1 MLKTRQAYP
10 TTTAVSAKTRMWAV
24 VAAVVAAS
32 AAAGLLVL
40 GPHPAAASVQQ
51 AWPPFALVTGLLL
64 IGLVAASDGVFEAAG
79 VRIARIRGGPAV
91 LLAASLGLTA
101 LVTAVLN
108 LDTAVVFLTPV
119 MIQTARARGLNERPF
134 VYGTVFMS
142 NSASLLLVGSNL
154 TNLLVVD
161 GARLSGF
168 DFARTMLVPWVVSVM
183 LTWLVFSIIQRRQP
197 RATSVGRPVTLP
209 RHGRAGVTA
218 VAAAAALVVA
228 LPDPSVAVLVLGV
241 VVAAWQRL
249 RGRVDT
255 ASVLRTTPPA
265 LVGIFVVAVCFGALA
280 RLWVAPA
287 MLLTTA
293 ARPAVVVLGALGA
306 AAINNL
312 PAASLLS
319 AQPPAHPFFLLLGL
333 NLGPNLAITGSLSAI
348 LWLRLARE
356 NGAEASIWTYSRL
369 GLVIAPLQLAG
380 AAAALALLNP
390 AA

>member
-1 MLKTRQAYP
+1 
-10 TTTAVSAKTRMWAV
+10 
-24 VAAVVAAS
+24 
-32 AAAGLLVL
+32 
-40 GPHPAAASVQQ
+40 
-51 AWPPFALVTGLLL
+51 
-64 IGLVAASDGVFEAAG
+64 
-79 VRIARIRGGPAV
+79 V

-101 LVTAVLN
+101 VVTAVLN

-119 MIQTARARGLNERPF
+119 LIQTARARGLSERTF

-161 GARLSGF
+161 GARLSGL
-168 DFARTMLVPWVVSVM
+168 DFARTMLAPWVAAVM
-183 LTWLVFSIIQRRQP
+183 VTWLVFSIIQRRQP
-197 RATSVGRPVTLP
+197 CAASSGRSVASHLD
-209 RHGRAGVTA
+209 HRAGA
-218 VAAAAALVVA
+218 AAIAAAAALVIA

-249 RGRVDT
+249 RGGVDT

-265 LVGIFVVAVCFGALA
+265 LVGIFVVAVCVGTLA
-280 RLWVAPA
+280 RLWLAPA
-287 MLLTTA
+287 ILVTTA
-293 ARPAVVVLGALGA
+293 ARPAAVVLGALGA
-306 AAINNL
+306 VAINNL

-319 AQPPAHPFFLLLGL
+319 SQPLAHPFFLILGL

-348 LWLRLARE
+348 LWLRLARQ
-356 NGAEASIWTYSRL
+356 NGAEASIWRYSRL

-380 AAAALALLNP
+380 AAATLALLHP

>member
-10 TTTAVSAKTRMWAV
+10 TTTAVSATTRILAV
-24 VAAVVAAS
+24 VAPVVVAA
-32 AAAGLLVL
+32 AAAGLFVH
-40 GPHPAAASVQQ
+40 GPRSAAATVAQ

-64 IGLVAASDGVFEAAG
+64 IGLVAANDGVFEAAG
-79 VRIARIRGGPAV
+79 SRIARIRGGPPV

-101 LVTAVLN
+101 IVTAVLN

-119 MIQTARARGLNERPF
+119 LIQTARARGLNERPF

-142 NSASLLLVGSNL
+142 NAASLLLVGSNL

-161 GARLSGF
+161 GARLSGL
-168 DFARTMLVPWVVSVM
+168 DFARTMLVSWVVAVM
-183 LTWLVFSIIQRRQP
+183 VTWLVFSIIQRRQP
-197 RATSVGRPVTLP
+197 RATSMGRPVALQP
-209 RHGRAGVTA
+209 YRRAGVAA

-265 LVGIFVVAVCFGALA
+265 LVGVFVLAVCVGTLA
-280 RLWVAPA
+280 RLWLAPA
-287 MLLTTA
+287 MLVTTA
-293 ARPAVVVLGALGA
+293 GRPATVVLGALGA
-306 AAINNL
+306 VAINNL

-319 AQPPAHPFFLLLGL
+319 SQPLAHPFFLLLGL
-333 NLGPNLAITGSLSAI
+333 NLGPNLAVTGSLSAI
-348 LWLRLARE
+348 LWLRLARQ
-356 NGAEASIWTYSRL
+356 NGAEASISMYSRL

-380 AAAALALLNP
+380 AAATLALLHP